1 MNDKKNKDC
10 CNTNNK
16 NENVNGFWS
25 GLLYAIIPHSFC
37 ILFVVLSIIGATFAT
52 QILRQFLMLPYFMPM
67 LIGLSLLFA
76 SISAI
81 FYLKR
86 INNLSWKGIVLKRNY
101 LIILFSTTLIVNILF
116 FNYVMPIIGGIK
128 PINNSSAQNSAT
140 QCNIPTE
147 VFSKTPNEQK
157 NDLPKNKSNDGI
169 PTQTQTTANIETF
182 DISVDL
188 PCSGH
193 AFLVTGDLEKLK
205 GVESVDFYSSNKF
218 KIKFDSNIVSKNQIL
233 AIDIFKTYKATEI

>member
-1 MNDKKNKDC
+1 MENIKNKDC
-10 CNTNNK
+10 CNTNTR

-101 LIILFSTTLIVNILF
+101 LIILFSATIIVNVLF
-116 FNYVMPIIGGIK
+116 FNYVMPSIGGVK
-128 PINNSSAQNSAT
+128 P
-140 QCNIPTE
+140 
-147 VFSKTPNEQK
+147 VRNEMVQADNKK
-157 NDLPKNKSNDGI
+157 NDSVP
-169 PTQTQTTANIETF
+169 ANIFEGASPLGKVEEF
-182 DISVDL
+182 NISVDL

-193 AFLVTGDLEKLK
+193 AFLVTSDLEKLK

-218 KIKFDSNIVSKNQIL
+218 KIKFNSSIVSKNQIL